1 MIGNIAPD
9 TVNPALLIV
18 VEPIVNGAVPVEA
31 TVTGNVAVD
40 PTVTLPKL
48 RLFGLTVSC
57 GLPRATPVLVRL
69 MVIVGF
75 VEELLLTVS
84 VPVIVPILRPAART

>member
-18 VEPIVNGAVPVEA
+18 VEPIVNGAVPVEV

-57 GLPRATPVLVRL
+57 GLPRARPVLVRL
-69 MVIVGF
+69 IVIVGLA
-75 VEELLLTVS
+75 EALLLTVS
-84 VPVIVPILRPAART
+84 VPVIAPILRAAART